1 MSNRTQNRT
10 DWADASGQ
18 VDYFVS
24 AGFNNDSIYS
34 TALTPGGTFVSI
46 SPIRS
51 SGRPA
56 NVKPAGQR
64 TYPTQGLN
72 PRYGDNSKP
81 AGRHT
86 YPTQELNPRYGDNTK
101 PAGQCTYPPQE
112 LNPRYGNL
120 QLSPPKSDGN
130 LKPPPLPP
138 PQLPPSAPQG
148 LASKFHVEEVT
159 SMATG
164 SSHDYNNEFHV
175 EEVKS
180 MATGLSQELNDLTT
194 NSGGQSSN
202 GTPNINVLD
211 SFEIDSVG
219 TYSIATGQPKSE
231 GLDEYSSDDNL
242 TAPRRVSTSPS
253 PKAKHSEKRAAK
265 SRKKTKGK
273 TMNAHP
279 NPKGKTK
286 KATVGITHP
295 TGLDILR
302 GRGGLTNRHAGN
314 MKFRDEARKL
324 RADYRDQETSRQE
337 KFLLSQVSAASH
349 EELHLFHTPF
359 HPHKHAITVFIIKG
373 AVKEGQRVRWKILG
387 NGKRRE

>member
-1 MSNRTQNRT
+1 MSNRTQNHRT

-56 NVKPAGQR
+56 NAKPAGQR
-64 TYPTQGLN
+64 
-72 PRYGDNSKP
+72 
-81 AGRHT
+81 T
-86 YPTQELNPRYGDNTK
+86 YPTQELNPRYGDNAK
-101 PAGQCTYPPQE
+101 PAGQRTYPTQE
-112 LNPRYGNL
+112 LNPRYGDL

-130 LKPPPLPP
+130 VKPPPLPP
-138 PQLPPSAPQG
+138 PQLPPLAPQG
-148 LASKFHVEEVT
+148 LTSTSKFHVEEVT
-159 SMATG
+159 SMAPG
-164 SSHDYNNEFHV
+164 SSQDYDNEFHV

-219 TYSIATGQPKSE
+219 TGSVATGQPKSE
-231 GLDEYSSDDNL
+231 GLDEYYSDDNL
-242 TAPRRVSTSPS
+242 TAPKRVSTSPS

-337 KFLLSQVSAASH
+337 KFLLSQ
-349 EELHLFHTPF
+349 ELSRR
-359 HPHKHAITVFIIKG
+359 
-373 AVKEGQRVRWKILG
+373 VKEYGGRFLERGADELWYEMSEKDARKKASQVL
-387 NGKRRE
+387 REEKWD